1 MTSQS
6 GILGEVKEGARTP
19 VGKHSRQE
27 NSTCKGPA
35 GDLFGIFSELQASQL
50 AGAERLRGRGA
61 KEVRARVRGQILQV
75 SVGDC
80 KDLGGMRSLRRI
92 QAELYDLTWWR
103 PYFYFFRNKEDT
115 K

>member
-50 AGAERLRGRGA
+50 ATKRTGSKRSES
-61 KEVRARVRGQILQV
+61 KGQ
-75 SVGDC
+75 
-80 KDLGGMRSLRRI
+80 
-92 QAELYDLTWWR
+92 R
-103 PYFYFFRNKEDT
+103 PDPAGFCG
-115 K
+115 